1 MKNENNYIISLG
13 NLCKWMANYAEKLGV
28 DIFPGFTAKEILYDK
43 NEKVIGVLS
52 GEKGITKNGENLI
65 CMNLKLL

>member
-28 DIFPGFTAKEILYDK
+28 DIFPGFTQKKYFMTK
-43 NEKVIGVLS
+43 MKVIGVLS
-52 GEKGITKNGENLI
+52 GEKGITKMVNLI
-65 CMNLKLL
+65 CMSLKLL